1 MTCITC
7 KARIC
12 VFGQMFN
19 KTAGIIIIGDEVL
32 SGKVEDVNS
41 GFAARGLRLKGI
53 DVRRISVI
61 SDDINEIAAET
72 TAFSQKYDYVFTSG
86 GLGPTH
92 DDVTIEGIS
101 NGFGVKV
108 AINDDLKA
116 ILSAHYGD
124 KLTPE
129 RLKMAEVPASSGL
142 IKHSS
147 IKFPIIQY
155 KNVYILPGQP
165 ELFRDKFKVLQDG
178 FNERP
183 ILLVKVYITEYES
196 EIAPFLNIIVAE
208 NKAVKIGSYP
218 VMHNAEYRVM
228 LTLESVDPE
237 ALKKTVSMITNGSFN
252 DKVLRIEGQAADK
265 W

>member
-1 MTCITC
+1 ML
-7 KARIC
+7 
-12 VFGQMFN
+12 N

-32 SGKVEDVNS
+32 SGKVEDINS

-61 SDDINEIAAET
+61 SDDVDEIAAET
-72 TAFSQKYDYVFTSG
+72 TAFSKKYDYVFTSG

-101 NGFGVKV
+101 KGFGVGI
-108 AINDDLKA
+108 AIEDDLKA
-116 ILSAHYGD
+116 ILTAHYGD

-129 RLKMAEVPASSGL
+129 RLKMAEVPETSEL

-147 IKFPIIQY
+147 IKFPIIRY

-165 ELFRDKFKVLQDG
+165 ELFKDKFKVLTETLYD
-178 FNERP
+178 ERP

-196 EIAPFLNIIVAE
+196 EIAPFLNVIVAE

-218 VMHNAEYRVM
+218 VMHNADYRVM
-228 LTLESVDPE
+228 LTLESMDTDSLRHAVQMMIGGDFKDKI
-237 ALKKTVSMITNGSFN
+237 LKVEWG
-252 DKVLRIEGQAADK
+252 GADGNR
-265 W
+265 

>member
-1 MTCITC
+1 ML
-7 KARIC
+7 
-12 VFGQMFN
+12 N

-32 SGKVEDVNS
+32 SGKVEDINS
-41 GFAARGLRLKGI
+41 MFAARGLRSKGI

-61 SDDINEIAAET
+61 SDDVDEIALET
-72 TAFSQKYDYVFTSG
+72 ATFSSKFDYVFTSG

-101 NGFGVKV
+101 KGFSVNI

-116 ILSAHYGD
+116 ILIAHYAD

-129 RLKMAEVPASSGL
+129 RLKMAEVPESSVL

-147 IKFPIIQY
+147 IKFPIIHY

-165 ELFRDKFKVLQDG
+165 ELFKDKFKVLLEC

-183 ILLVKVYITEYES
+183 ILLAKVYITEYES
-196 EIAPFLNIIVAE
+196 EIAPALNIIVASS
-208 NKAVKIGSYP
+208 KAVKIGSYP
-218 VMHNAEYRVM
+218 VMHNAQYRVM
-228 LTLESVDPE
+228 LTLESMDAT
-237 ALKKTVSMITNGSFN
+237 ALNRTIAMITTGDF
-252 DKVLRIEGQAADK
+252 KEAVVKIEGDGIDGNR
-265 W
+265 